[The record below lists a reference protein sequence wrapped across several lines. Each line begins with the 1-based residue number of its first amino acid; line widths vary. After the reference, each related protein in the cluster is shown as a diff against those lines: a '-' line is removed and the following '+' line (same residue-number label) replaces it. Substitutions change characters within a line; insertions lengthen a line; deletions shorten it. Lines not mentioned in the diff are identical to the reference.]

1 MADAP
6 RARRLAKRIAQIVAS
21 AIEHEVKDPR
31 LAKVTIT
38 DAKVTGDLHDATVY
52 YTVLPE
58 RLEDRP
64 DIEGA
69 AAALESARGVL
80 RTMVGQGTG
89 VRFTPTL
96 AFVADSVPDDAR
108 RIEELLGRAREAD
121 AEVARIANGAQ
132 PAGDPDPYRMPRE
145 DLDEDD
151 ETDED

>member
-58 RLEDRP
+58 RLDGRP

-80 RTMVGQGTG
+80 RTLVGQGTG

-96 AFVADSVPDDAR
+96 AFIADTVPDDAR
-108 RIEELLGRAREAD
+108 RIEELLGRARAAD

-132 PAGDPDPYRMPRE
+132 PAGDPDPYRVPREDDE
-145 DLDEDD
+145 DLDEV
-151 ETDED
+151 ED